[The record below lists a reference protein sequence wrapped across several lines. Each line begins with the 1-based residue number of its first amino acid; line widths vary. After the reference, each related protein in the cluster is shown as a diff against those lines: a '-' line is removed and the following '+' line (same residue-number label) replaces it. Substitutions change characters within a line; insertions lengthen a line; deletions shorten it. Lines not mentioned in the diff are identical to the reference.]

1 MYLNNL
7 QDSVSYKLHTG
18 SRVISVNSSWV
29 TVFNDTTF
37 NQWFGRSFNT
47 DKDCIYLMNADVI
60 AQNIAI
66 VGTYYDN
73 NAKSIC
79 VALNNSANGNFRFN
93 FITVLGK

>member
-1 MYLNNL
+1 MH
-7 QDSVSYKLHTG
+7 VG

-37 NQWFGRSFNT
+37 KQWFGRSFNT
-47 DKDCIYLMNADVI
+47 DKDCIYLMNADVV

-66 VGTYYDN
+66 SGTYYDGN
-73 NAKSIC
+73 TKSIC
-79 VALNNSANGNFRFN
+79 VGLNKSASGNFRFN